1 MGLSFH
7 AAVDALGYWAVENLE
22 AIDLARASYD
32 EG

>member
-1 MGLSFH
+1 MGFSFH